1 MIRHDASLTEL
12 ATLMKNRQMA
22 GQSPFL
28 LVLGSNYFGSF
39 ADIIRRAT
47 NASEANFSHFFSL
60 IKSWSPD
67 DRVALIKRYFDKQR
81 ASLVC
86 QNVSALIQS
95 GFVDTVI
102 TTSYDSTLEDTL
114 LNKGFNFD
122 ELRVHIIGVESDNRI
137 RSSFIKGDNKVH
149 IFRLYG
155 GIQYPDSIRMNP
167 SEQMKA
173 LDKYRDELRD
183 IFTRDL
189 ILYGYVAGYDQ
200 SGLAQFVT
208 SQNES
213 SVWIVQQTTGRSI
226 EEESSLWYNLENRI
240 TSLIQVDEQD
250 FFGELTNVL
259 LDNQPKWQNAQITAI
274 DTPNKSNSL
283 KSQLAEAILN
293 LQLIEER
300 EIEYVIPA
308 EIPLQLVKAKRHW
321 KIKIGELEQQLRN
334 AGMSTDN
341 LPNPNLAAIEDK
353 LDLILAGQEK
363 ISRNQDVL
371 FKKLDSDQLE
381 SVNTI
386 MQRLHK
392 IELSTFETDQ
402 SYGKLLDEIRN
413 ALVYFER
420 QQQSNVGE
428 DVRQILEDS
437 KGLLDAGVDIQTGL
451 ELTIPIIPLF
461 LNYKLNLD
469 SNTGFDLSKLWEKIK
484 NRFGR

>member
-1 MIRHDASLTEL
+1 MIRHNASLIEL
-12 ATLMKNRQMA
+12 ATLMKNRQVA

-39 ADIIRRAT
+39 ADLIRKAT
-47 NASEANFSHFFSL
+47 NASEANFSNFFSL

-67 DRVALIKRYFDKQR
+67 DRVALIKRYFDKQK

-86 QNVSALIQS
+86 QNVAALIQA

-114 LNKGFNFD
+114 LNRGFNFD

-137 RSSFIKGDNKVH
+137 KSSLIKGDNRVH

-155 GIQYPDSIRMNP
+155 GIQYPESIKMNP
-167 SEQMKA
+167 GEQMKT
-173 LDKYRDELRD
+173 LDNYRDELRD
-183 IFTRDL
+183 VFNRDL

-200 SGLAQFVT
+200 SGLAQFIT

-213 SVWIVQQTTGRSI
+213 SVWIAQQATGI
-226 EEESSLWYNLENRI
+226 NLEEESSLWYNLENRI
-240 TSLIQVDEQD
+240 TSLLQVDEQD
-250 FFGELTNVL
+250 FWGELVNTL
-259 LDNQPKWQNAQITAI
+259 LDFQPKLENVQVTEIN
-274 DTPNKSNSL
+274 TPRKSNSL
-283 KSQLAEAILN
+283 KSQLAEAKLN

-308 EIPLQLVKAKRHW
+308 EIPLQLIKAKRHW
-321 KIKIGELEQQLRN
+321 RAKIDELEQQLRN

-341 LPNPNLAAIEDK
+341 LPNLNLATIEGK
-353 LDLILAGQEK
+353 LDLILEGQDK
-363 ISRNQDVL
+363 ISRNQDIL
-371 FKKLDSDQLE
+371 FNKLNSDQLQ
-381 SVNTI
+381 SVNII

-392 IELSTFETDQ
+392 IENITFETDQ

-413 ALVYFER
+413 ALVYFE
-420 QQQSNVGE
+420 QQQEGNVGE
-428 DVRQILEDS
+428 DVRKIIEDS
-437 KGLLDAGVDIQTGL
+437 KNLLDAGVDIQTGL

-469 SNTGFDLSKLWEKIK
+469 SNAGFDLSKLWGKIK
-484 NRFGR
+484 GKFGR